1 MKELF
6 DFRFTTSCTMYVSS
20 SICMNTANKAL
31 ANWLLYKQESRYLKL
46 AYLCLTACVYR
57 LI

>member
-31 ANWLLYKQESRYLKL
+31 ANWLLYKQESRYLTQR
-46 AYLCLTACVYR
+46 LTRKVPP
-57 LI
+57 

>member
-6 DFRFTTSCTMYVSS
+6 DFRFTTSCS

-46 AYLCLTACVYR
+46 AYLCVTACVYR